1 MTNFEMDLFDTRMS
15 NQIDKDNEDDDDC
28 CKNSII
34 KPACLPI
41 TILALLLL
49 MTFFIPRFNDES
61 SENSEKYEKTGIC
74 TDDCS

>member
-15 NQIDKDNEDDDDC
+15 NQIDKDIYDDDDC

-41 TILALLLL
+41 TILAFLLL
-49 MTFFIPRFNDES
+49 MTFFVPFFNEES
-61 SENSEKYEKTGIC
+61 YDSSKYEKTGIC
-74 TDDCS
+74 TDLCL